1 MIMLQLLCKLVQKNI
16 ALCRTGTCTVYS
28 TFVQYYC
35 TTTTTGSVY
44 TWCVRGTIVVHS
56 VQQVR
61 NLQVQVYTHVH
72 VHTCVV
78 RALAD
83 APRPYAP

>member
-61 NLQVQVYTHVH
+61 NLQVQVAGIGVQ
-72 VHTCVV
+72 VCVCTQV
-78 RALAD
+78 TYCRG
-83 APRPYAP
+83 PISGI